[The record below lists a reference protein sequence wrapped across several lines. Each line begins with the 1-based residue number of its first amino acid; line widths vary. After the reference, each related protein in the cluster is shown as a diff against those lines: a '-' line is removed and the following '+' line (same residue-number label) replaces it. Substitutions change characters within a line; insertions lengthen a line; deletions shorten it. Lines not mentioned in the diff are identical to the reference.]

1 MKQDG
6 RPHPRPNDSPD
17 LLGAAFNSMRE
28 LVFIVDRDFNIVFA
42 NHKAIGV
49 CQPASE
55 GRLSGENIFT
65 RLRGYGDLPLLAVV
79 EQQLE
84 QPEHSL
90 YGDKINARFHA
101 SPDLVIPVE
110 VCPSRFAFQG

>member
-6 RPHPRPNDSPD
+6 GPHPRPNDTQA
-17 LLGAAFNSMRE
+17 LLSAAFNSMRE

-42 NHKAIGV
+42 NHKALSLCLPEDAG
-49 CQPASE
+49 QASA
-55 GRLSGENIFT
+55 GHLVGENIFT

-84 QPEHSL
+84 QPEHSPL
-90 YGDKINARFHA
+90 WR
-101 SPDLVIPVE
+101 
-110 VCPSRFAFQG
+110 